1 MFPRSPRHAL
11 IIMITIIM
19 IIIIPL
25 LIISSRLVVVSLL
38 LSSSLSL
45 LLEARMEESEV
56 EKRPARPVLEPLSQ
70 AASSRRAVQSLFYD
84 QSPLTHYPH

>member
-25 LIISSRLVVVSLL
+25 LISSRLVVVSLL